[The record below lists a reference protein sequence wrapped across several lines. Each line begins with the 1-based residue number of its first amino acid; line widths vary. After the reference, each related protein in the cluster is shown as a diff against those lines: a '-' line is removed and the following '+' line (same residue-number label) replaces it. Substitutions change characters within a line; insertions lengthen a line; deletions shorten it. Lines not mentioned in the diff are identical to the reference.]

1 MNQEAPLSS
10 ISFFISSTYEDMAQH
25 RDSVIRKIQSK
36 SGIINAQEF
45 FGSRNSR
52 PLDTCLEE
60 VEQSQVFLLFLGPR
74 YGSIDHESG
83 KSFVEREYE
92 KASERGIPRFAY
104 LIDDKYEFPIMYVSN
119 GKEAESLAAFKNRVS
134 AELTVGRPF
143 TTPED
148 LASKV
153 YEDLKRELPKYNFN
167 IGAEDEGDVA
177 DRVVDTLRRFCLLP
191 KIHNGRRARIKCVLG
206 EPKRASEAQCN
217 ALSLKRGQALVCDMD
232 AEDKSISELLL
243 DSRILL
249 FAEGKNAESLLG
261 VERNKTII
269 LEVETIYGEIRI
281 RTPYYGFEYEA
292 GAFDSVLSQLSGRQR
307 VITGFEET
315 KEELLGLYLKEVGFS

>member
-1 MNQEAPLSS
+1 
-10 ISFFISSTYEDMAQH
+10 MAQH

-45 FGSRNSR
+45 FGSRNSQ

-60 VEQSQVFLLFLGPR
+60 VEQSQVFLLFIGPR

-83 KSFVEREYE
+83 KSFVEPEYE
-92 KASERGIPRFAY
+92 NASELGIPKLAY
-104 LIDDKYEFPIMYVSN
+104 VIDDEYEFPIKYVSK
-119 GKEAESLAAFKNRVS
+119 GREAESLAAFKDRVM
-134 AELTVGRPF
+134 AELTVSSF

-167 IGAEDEGDVA
+167 IGAEDERDVE

-217 ALSLKRGQALVCDMD
+217 ALSLKRGQALVCDMY
-232 AEDKSISELLL
+232 AEDNAISELLL

-249 FAEGKNAESLLG
+249 FAEGKNAESLLD
-261 VERNKTII
+261 VQRNKSVIV
-269 LEVETIYGEIRI
+269 EAETIYGEIRI
-281 RTPYYGFEYEA
+281 RTPYYGFEYET
-292 GAFDSVLSQLSGRQR
+292 GAFDSVLSQFAGKQR

-315 KEELLGLYLKEVGFS
+315 KEELLGLFLKDVGFL

>member
-10 ISFFISSTYEDMAQH
+10 ISFFISSTYVDMAQH
-25 RDSVIRKIQSK
+25 REFVIRKIQSK

-45 FGSRNSR
+45 FGSRSTP

-60 VEQSQVFLLFLGPR
+60 VEQSQVFLLFIGPR

-92 KASERGIPRFAY
+92 KACELKIPKLAY
-104 LIDDKYEFPIMYVSN
+104 IIDDEYEYPIKYVST
-119 GKEAESLAAFKNRVS
+119 GKEAESLAAFKARVR
-134 AELTVGRPF
+134 AELSVGRPF

-153 YEDLKRELPKYNFN
+153 YEDLKRELPKFNFN
-167 IGAEDEGDVA
+167 IGTEDEGDVA
-177 DRVVDTLRRFCLLP
+177 DRVVDTLRHFCLLP

-217 ALSLKRGQALVCDMD
+217 ALSLKRGQALVCDIY
-232 AEDKSISELLL
+232 AEDNAISELLQ

-249 FAEGKNAESLLG
+249 FAEGKNAESLLNVQRSKSVI
-261 VERNKTII
+261 VEA
-269 LEVETIYGEIRI
+269 ETIYGEIRVK
-281 RTPYYGFEYEA
+281 TPYYGFEYET
-292 GAFDSVLSQLSGRQR
+292 GAFDSVLSQLAGKQR

>member
-45 FGSRNSR
+45 FGSRNSQ

-60 VEQSQVFLLFLGPR
+60 VEQSQVFLLFIGPR

-92 KASERGIPRFAY
+92 KAYERRIPRFAY
-104 LIDDKYEFPIMYVSN
+104 LIDDKYEFPIMYVSK
-119 GKEAESLAAFKNRVS
+119 GKEAESLAAFKDRVS
-134 AELTVGRPF
+134 AELTVSPF

-153 YEDLKRELPKYNFN
+153 YEDLKRELPKHNFN
-167 IGAEDEGDVA
+167 IGTEDEGDVA

-217 ALSLKRGQALVCDMD
+217 ALSLKRGQSLVCDMY
-232 AEDKSISELLL
+232 AEDNSISELLL

-261 VERNKTII
+261 VQRNKTVV

-281 RTPYYGFEYEA
+281 RTPYYGFEYET
-292 GAFDSVLSQLSGRQR
+292 GAFDSVLSQLRGKQR

-315 KEELLGLYLKEVGFS
+315 KEELLGLYLKEIGFS